1 MKFIVVNG
9 KKVRSCLVFTNR
21 LGKFNIRLNLHGI
34 NLPEFASDHVH
45 MTCPLWEGHHGPWW
59 CGATWLSVTA
69 WPIVKTFVR
78 LIVNILALSYFVI
91 LVLLC
96 HTLSYFVRLFV
107 NILALSYCLILDLV
121 LARVM
126 VDMVAMLLIMM
137 IDEHIPCGVS
147 SAIFLPLLN
156 FQLWVNLGKS
166 KARGWLPCQNS
177 TMSEVNH
184 TKQAWQKMQ
193 QKMPKIQPG

>member
-1 MKFIVVNG
+1 M
-9 KKVRSCLVFTNR
+9 C
-21 LGKFNIRLNLHGI
+21 LNL
-34 NLPEFASDHVH
+34 
-45 MTCPLWEGHHGPWW
+45 PLTMYIWPVPSEREGHHGPWW

-78 LIVNILALSYFVI
+78 LIVDILALSYFVI
-91 LVLLC
+91 PC
-96 HTLSYFVRLFV
+96 HTLSGCLWTCFAF
-107 NILALSYCLILDLV
+107 SYCLILDLM
-121 LARVM
+121 LARDM

-137 IDEHIPCGVS
+137 IGVS

-166 KARGWLPCQNS
+166 KASGWLPCQNS

-184 TKQAWQKMQ
+184 TKLAWQKMQ